1 MKVSFE
7 VDSKQIDKLYNDLGK
22 IYGNIGTKEFR
33 DEILEKPAKLVR
45 DVARSN
51 ISDAV
56 RPINRYAKLNGG
68 KKVGKGKGTI
78 LATYERGNLRK
89 SISVLKFRRAV
100 DTITIGARYG
110 KKKKY
115 DGWYAFHVEFGSGGN
130 VGKSFGYM
138 RRAWLSTETRVKS
151 MIIKK
156 LQFWLK
162 KENSKT
168 SG

>member
-7 VDSKQIDKLYNDLGK
+7 VDSRQIDKLYNDLGK
-22 IYGNIGTKEFR
+22 IYGNVGTKEFR
-33 DEILEKPAKLVR
+33 DEVLEKPAKLVR

-51 ISDAV
+51 ISDAPKV
-56 RPINRYAKLNGG
+56 VHRYAKRGGG
-68 KKVGKGKGTI
+68 KKAAKGKGNI
-78 LATYERGNLRK
+78 LATYQRGNLRK

-110 KKKKY
+110 TNKKY
-115 DGWYAFHVEFGSGGN
+115 DGWYAFLVEFGAGGRT
-130 VGKSFGYM
+130 GKSFGYM
-138 RRAWLSTETRVKS
+138 RRAWLSTQTRVER

-162 KENSKT
+162 KHNNKT